1 MEHALIVDD
10 SRTARAVLKHMLG
23 KESYTVVAVESA
35 EQALEHLLTQ
45 TTDVIFMDHMMP
57 GMDGFSAVKRLKEE
71 DKTAHIPI
79 VMYTSK
85 EGEVYSGQ
93 AHALGAAAILS
104 KPATQEQ
111 LQAVLQELKEMAKTS
126 AVLEASKNEA
136 AVAVGVE
143 LVSDTHDAPSQTAKV
158 EQAPEAK
165 PIAAVQQS
173 AQKATKSALA
183 QDAQP
188 AVAHVAPKKQSASA
202 SASSS
207 NLWTWVAGIATLLV
221 ALLGARNAILSDKLE
236 TLEANKVK
244 LLSHLLQASNV
255 AAQFPNGEIPF
266 SGTRIETTRQLLD
279 GAELAGFK
287 GTITARAYVGQFCMQ
302 QAASG
307 ELFVASDGLA
317 ISDCDAIGQNGE
329 AALRQSRQR
338 SAAFKEFISTHPAL
352 VSGDIEF
359 RTEGMGSVANRQ
371 EYPAV
376 QEVATAGD
384 WNSVARK
391 NNRVEFVLDASEQAV
406 K

>member
-35 EQALEHLLTQ
+35 EQALEYLLTQ

-57 GMDGFSAVKRLKEE
+57 GMDGFSAVKRLKDE

-111 LQAVLQELKEMAKTS
+111 LQSVLLELNEIAKTS
-126 AVLEASKNEA
+126 AVMEVAKNEA

-143 LVSDTHDAPSQTAKV
+143 LVSDTTDSAVQ
-158 EQAPEAK
+158 
-165 PIAAVQQS
+165 IAAAEQTQKTEPAAVAQQRV
-173 AQKATKSALA
+173 QKASEPALPVDTEPAAIQIPRQKQAANTSAG
-183 QDAQP
+183 
-188 AVAHVAPKKQSASA
+188 
-202 SASSS
+202 SS
-207 NLWTWVAGIATLLV
+207 NLWTWIAGIATLLV

-236 TLEANKVK
+236 AMEANEAK
-244 LLSHLLQASNV
+244 LLDHLLQASNL

-266 SGTRIETTRQLLD
+266 AGTRIETSRQLLE

-287 GTITARAYVGQFCMQ
+287 GIITARAYVGQFCMQ
-302 QAASG
+302 QAATG

-317 ISDCDAIGQNGE
+317 IGDCDAIGQNGE
-329 AALRQSRQR
+329 AALRQSRQK

-352 VSGDIEF
+352 VEGGIEF

-376 QEVATAGD
+376 KDVATAGD

-391 NNRVEFVLDASEQAV
+391 NNRVEFVLDASAQAV